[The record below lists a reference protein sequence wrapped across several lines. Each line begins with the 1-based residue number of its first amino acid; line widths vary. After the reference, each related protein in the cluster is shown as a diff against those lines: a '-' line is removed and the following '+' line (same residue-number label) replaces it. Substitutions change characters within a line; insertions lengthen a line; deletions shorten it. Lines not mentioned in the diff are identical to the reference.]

1 MNKKT
6 KQFIEQ
12 FEIVF
17 DTDWEYSKDDFGEEM
32 IDLIASDGTFLHPK
46 LTDDELEKANWRN
59 RDLLLK
65 YYELLN
71 T

>member
-32 IDLIASDGTFLHPK
+32 IESLPEAKVLINITNDG
-46 LTDDELEKANWRN
+46 RN
-59 RDLLLK
+59 PV
-65 YYELLN
+65 
-71 T
+71 